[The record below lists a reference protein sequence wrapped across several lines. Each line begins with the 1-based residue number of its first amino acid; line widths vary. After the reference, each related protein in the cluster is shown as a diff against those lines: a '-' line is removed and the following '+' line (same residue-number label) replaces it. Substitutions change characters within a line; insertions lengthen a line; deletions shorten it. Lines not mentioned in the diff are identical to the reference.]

1 MLEVSMCTGIIA
13 AARKTFL
20 LLFTMGAN
28 LRTPTFGARCSL
40 FAMLANIR
48 TAAFLAYAFLS
59 TVFAFVS
66 LNSCPSAVGTFQARF
81 IPIAQPINFET
92 AGVEFLLAACALDGF
107 VNLFGFGCGGHV
119 YFFLYPCVS
128 F

>member
-1 MLEVSMCTGIIA
+1 MSTSKPA
-13 AARKTFL
+13 AALVAFL
-20 LLFTMGAN
+20 LLFTMGTN
-28 LRTPTFGARCSL
+28 LRTTAFGTCLLLSTV
-40 FAMLANIR
+40 FANMR
-48 TAAFLAYAFLS
+48 TTALLAYVFLS

-66 LNSCPSAVGTFQARF
+66 LNSCPSTVGTFQARF

-92 AGVEFLLAACALDGF
+92 AGVKFLLATCALNDF
-107 VNLFGFGCGGHV
+107 VNLFGFGCGCHV